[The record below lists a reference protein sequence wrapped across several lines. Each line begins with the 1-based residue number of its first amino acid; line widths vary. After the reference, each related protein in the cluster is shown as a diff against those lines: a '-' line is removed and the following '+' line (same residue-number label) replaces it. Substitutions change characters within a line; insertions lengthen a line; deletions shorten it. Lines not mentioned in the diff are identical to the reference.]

1 MRVSQFVISAVLLA
15 MTLVTAGCASDRREA
30 SETTAALVVPGTTLL
45 AADDV
50 PSLEYRIG
58 PGDLLRISV
67 FQVPELSFDQIRVD
81 ASGNIQLP
89 LIGSVVVS
97 NRTAAQLAAEIRQRL
112 ATGYLR
118 DPQVSITVTEAASQ
132 KVTVDG
138 SVMKPGVYELQGRTT
153 LLQAVAMAEGPTN
166 TANLRSVAVFRTLD
180 GRRAVAVFDL
190 AAIRNGEAPD
200 PLISGDDVVVVDSS
214 RLSRAMREAIAL
226 LPGLAVFGYF

>member
-1 MRVSQFVISAVLLA
+1 MRISQFGISAVLLA
-15 MTLVTAGCASDRREA
+15 MTIANVGCASNQREA
-30 SETTAALVVPGTTLL
+30 SETTAAFVVPSTTLL

-50 PSLEYRIG
+50 PSLDYRIG

-67 FQVPELSFDQIRVD
+67 FQVPELSFDGVRVD

-89 LIGSVVVS
+89 LIGSVVAS
-97 NRTAAQLAAEIRQRL
+97 NRTSAQLAADIRERL

-138 SVMKPGVYELQGRTT
+138 SVIKPGVYELQGRTT

-166 TANLRSVAVFRTLD
+166 TANLRSVAVFRTLN
-180 GRRAVAVFDL
+180 GRRAVAIFDL

-214 RLSRAMREAIAL
+214 RLSRAMREAIAV